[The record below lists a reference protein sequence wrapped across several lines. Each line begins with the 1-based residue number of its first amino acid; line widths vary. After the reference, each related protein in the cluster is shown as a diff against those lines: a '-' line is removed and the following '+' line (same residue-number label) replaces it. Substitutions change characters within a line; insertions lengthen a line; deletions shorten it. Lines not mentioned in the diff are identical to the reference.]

1 MNIHRHLLTRIALV
15 ALVCLLAIAA
25 FVLYQS
31 HCVVKQTTEQMAES
45 LGKQLELQL
54 LLINAGLGRTNPFP
68 DFEPWKQSGNQP
80 GICLSYTP
88 ADGSLPRSLCN
99 GSKLSQATWPTF
111 FETGYQQIFNPGL
124 PAIRPIALNG
134 SVYGSLTITPSA
146 ELEIAEAWHTMLN
159 LMTLSSVTV
168 FAVCLLV
175 YWSISRVLKP
185 VKTIVACIKE
195 MESGHLDCRLPAFE
209 LKEWQHIAVAINQ
222 LANSQQQ
229 LLNER
234 QKLVLKLINIQEDER
249 RYLARELHDEF
260 GQCLAAINAVV
271 ASIKQTALQQCPA
284 LVAETDH
291 ISRITTHMLENVHD
305 LQGHLR
311 PAEFEELGL
320 AASLNSLVA
329 GWNARSGDKT
339 RLQLDISG
347 DCSSLA
353 EVQAMTLFRIT
364 QECLTNIAKHAT
376 ASNVSIS
383 LIISV
388 ESAIL
393 TVTDNGVAKTLPF
406 ADSTGIGLLGIR
418 ERVTALQ
425 GRLQLAIANPHGLI
439 VEVRLPLAA
448 NIEHTA

>member
-1 MNIHRHLLTRIALV
+1 MNLQRQLLTRIALV
-15 ALVCLLAIAA
+15 ALACLLVIAA

-31 HCVVKQTTEQMAES
+31 HCVSKQTTGLLAES
-45 LGKQLELQL
+45 LGKQLESQL
-54 LLINAGLGRTNPFP
+54 LLINAGLGQNNAFP
-68 DFEPWKQSGNQP
+68 DFEHWKQYGNQP
-80 GICLSYTP
+80 GICVSYTP
-88 ADGSLPRSLCN
+88 ADSSLPRSLCN
-99 GSKLSQATWPTF
+99 GSKLSQAKWPTL
-111 FETGYQQIFNPGL
+111 FETRYRQIFNPGL
-124 PAIRPIALNG
+124 PTVRPIALNG
-134 SVYGSLTITPSA
+134 RVYGSLTITPSA
-146 ELEIAEAWHTMLN
+146 ELEIAEAWDKMVS

-185 VKTIVACIKE
+185 AKTIVAGVKE
-195 MESGHLDCRLPAFE
+195 MESGRIDCRLPAFE
-209 LKEWQHIAVAINQ
+209 LNEWQRIAAAINQ

-249 RYLARELHDEF
+249 RYLVRELHDEF
-260 GQCLAAINAVV
+260 GQCLAAINAVA
-271 ASIKQTALQQCPA
+271 ASIKQTALQHCPA

-291 ISRITTHMLENVHD
+291 ISRITTHMLENVHG
-305 LQGHLR
+305 LLGRLR

-320 AASLNSLVA
+320 AVSLNTLVA

-339 RLQLDISG
+339 RFQLDISG

-353 EVQAMTLFRIT
+353 EVPAMTLFRIT

-383 LIISV
+383 LIVSL
-388 ESAIL
+388 EYAIL

-406 ADSTGIGLLGIR
+406 SDATGIGLFGIR

-439 VEVRLPLAA
+439 VKVCLPMAVT
-448 NIEHTA
+448 IEHAA

>member
-185 VKTIVACIKE
+185 VKTIVAGIKE

-291 ISRITTHMLENVHD
+291 INRITTHMLENVHD

>member
-1 MNIHRHLLTRIALV
+1 MNLQRQLLTRIALV
-15 ALVCLLAIAA
+15 ALACLLVIAA

-31 HCVVKQTTEQMAES
+31 HCVAKQTTGQMAES

-54 LLINAGLGRTNPFP
+54 LLINAGLGQNNPFP

-88 ADGSLPRSLCN
+88 ANSALPRSLCN
-99 GSKLSQATWPTF
+99 GSKLSQAKWPTL
-111 FETGYQQIFNPGL
+111 FETRYRQIFNPGL
-124 PAIRPIALNG
+124 PTVRSIALNG
-134 SVYGSLTITPSA
+134 RVYGSLTITPVA
-146 ELEIAEAWHTMLN
+146 ELEIAEAWDKMVS

-185 VKTIVACIKE
+185 AKTIVAGVKE
-195 MESGHLDCRLPAFE
+195 MESGRLDCRLPAFE
-209 LKEWQHIAVAINQ
+209 LNEWQCIAAAINQ

-260 GQCLAAINAVV
+260 GQCLAAINAVA
-271 ASIKQTALQQCPA
+271 ASIKQTALQQCPE

-291 ISRITTHMLENVHD
+291 ISRITSHMLENVHG
-305 LQGHLR
+305 LLRRLR

-320 AASLNSLVA
+320 AVSLNSLVA

-339 RLQLDISG
+339 RFQLDISG

-353 EVQAMTLFRIT
+353 EVPAMTLFRIT

-383 LIISV
+383 LVISS

-393 TVTDNGVAKTLPF
+393 TVTDNGVADRLPF
-406 ADSTGIGLLGIR
+406 ADAAGIGLLGIR
-418 ERVTALQ
+418 ERITALQ

-439 VEVRLPLAA
+439 VEVSLPIAA
-448 NIEHTA
+448 TMEHTA

>member
-1 MNIHRHLLTRIALV
+1 MNLKLNLLTRIALV
-15 ALVCLLAIAA
+15 ALACLLVIAA

-31 HCVVKQTTEQMAES
+31 HCVAKQTTGQMAES

-54 LLINAGLGRTNPFP
+54 LLINAGLGQTNPFP
-68 DFEPWKQSGNQP
+68 DFGPWKHSGNQP

-99 GSKLSQATWPTF
+99 GSKLSRAEWPTF
-111 FETGYQQIFNPGL
+111 FETGYRQIFNPGL
-124 PAIRPIALNG
+124 PAIRPVALNG
-134 SVYGSLTITPSA
+134 RLYGSLTITPSA
-146 ELEIAEAWHTMLN
+146 ELEIAEAWNKMLS
-159 LMTLSSVTV
+159 LMTLSGVTV
-168 FAVCLLV
+168 LAVCLLV
-175 YWSISRVLKP
+175 YWNISRVLKP
-185 VKTIVACIKE
+185 AKTIVAGIKE

-209 LKEWQHIAVAINQ
+209 LNEWQRIAAAINQ

-229 LLNER
+229 LLDER
-234 QKLVLKLINIQEDER
+234 QKLVLKLIKIQEGER

-260 GQCLAAINAVV
+260 GQCLAAINAVA

-291 ISRITTHMLENVHD
+291 ISRITTHMLENVHG
-305 LQGHLR
+305 LLGLLR

-339 RLQLDISG
+339 RFHLDISG
-347 DCSSLA
+347 DCSSLT
-353 EVQAMTLFRIT
+353 EVPAMTLFRIT

-376 ASNVSIS
+376 ASHVSIS
-383 LIISV
+383 LIIGL

-393 TVTDNGVAKTLPF
+393 TVADNGVAKTLPL
-406 ADSTGIGLLGIR
+406 ADTAGIGLLGIR

-439 VEVRLPLAA
+439 VEVCLPIAA

>member
-1 MNIHRHLLTRIALV
+1 MNLQRQLLTRIALV
-15 ALVCLLAIAA
+15 ALACLLVIAA

-31 HCVVKQTTEQMAES
+31 HCVSKQTTGLLAES
-45 LGKQLELQL
+45 LGKQLESQL
-54 LLINAGLGRTNPFP
+54 LLINAGLGQNNAFP
-68 DFEPWKQSGNQP
+68 DFEHWKQYGNQP
-80 GICLSYTP
+80 GICVSYTP
-88 ADGSLPRSLCN
+88 ADSSLPLSLCN
-99 GSKLSQATWPTF
+99 GSKLSQAKWPTL
-111 FETGYQQIFNPGL
+111 FETRYRQIFNPGL
-124 PAIRPIALNG
+124 PTVRPIALNG
-134 SVYGSLTITPSA
+134 RVYGSLTITPSA
-146 ELEIAEAWHTMLN
+146 ELEIAEAWDKMVS

-185 VKTIVACIKE
+185 AKTIVAGVKE
-195 MESGHLDCRLPAFE
+195 MESGRIDCRLPAFE
-209 LKEWQHIAVAINQ
+209 LNEWQRIAAAINQ

-249 RYLARELHDEF
+249 RYLVRELHDEF
-260 GQCLAAINAVV
+260 GQCLAAINAVA
-271 ASIKQTALQQCPA
+271 ASIKQTALQHCPA

-291 ISRITTHMLENVHD
+291 ISRITTHMLENVHG
-305 LQGHLR
+305 LLGRLR

-320 AASLNSLVA
+320 AVSLNTLVA

-339 RLQLDISG
+339 RFQLDISG

-353 EVQAMTLFRIT
+353 EVPAMTLFRIT

-383 LIISV
+383 LIVSL

-406 ADSTGIGLLGIR
+406 SDATGIGLFGIR

-439 VEVRLPLAA
+439 VKVCLPMAVT
-448 NIEHTA
+448 IEHAA

>member
-1 MNIHRHLLTRIALV
+1 MNLQLHLLIRIAMV
-15 ALVCLLAIAA
+15 ALACLLVIAA

-31 HCVVKQTTEQMAES
+31 HCVVKQTTGQMVES
-45 LGKQLELQL
+45 LGKQLESQL

-68 DFEPWKQSGNQP
+68 DFEPWKQSANQP

-88 ADGSLPRSLCN
+88 ADSSLPRSLCN
-99 GSKLSQATWPTF
+99 GSKLSQAKWPTL
-111 FETGYQQIFNPGL
+111 FETGYRQIFNPGL

-134 SVYGSLTITPSA
+134 RVYGSLTIMPSA
-146 ELEIAEAWHTMLN
+146 ELEIAEAWDKIVS

-185 VKTIVACIKE
+185 AKTIVAGVKE
-195 MESGHLDCRLPAFE
+195 MESGRLDCRLPAFE
-209 LKEWQHIAVAINQ
+209 LIEWQRIAAAINQ

-260 GQCLAAINAVV
+260 GQCLAAINAVA

-284 LVAETDH
+284 LVAETEH
-291 ISRITTHMLENVHD
+291 ISRITTHMLENVRD
-305 LQGHLR
+305 LLGRLR

-320 AASLNSLVA
+320 DASLNRLVA
-329 GWNARSGDKT
+329 GWNARSSDKT
-339 RLQLDISG
+339 RFQLDISG
-347 DCSSLA
+347 DCSLLA
-353 EVQAMTLFRIT
+353 EVVAMTLFRIT

-376 ASNVSIS
+376 ASKVGIS
-383 LIISV
+383 LIVSL

-393 TVTDNGVAKTLPF
+393 KVTDNGVAKTLPL
-406 ADSTGIGLLGIR
+406 ADTAGIGLLGIR

-425 GRLQLAIANPHGLI
+425 GRLQLTIANPHGLI
-439 VEVRLPLAA
+439 VEVCLPIAA
-448 NIEHTA
+448 NIEHMA

>member
-1 MNIHRHLLTRIALV
+1 MHLA
-15 ALVCLLAIAA
+15 CLLVIAA

-31 HCVVKQTTEQMAES
+31 HRVAEQTTGQMAES
-45 LGKQLELQL
+45 LGKQLESQL
-54 LLINAGLGRTNPFP
+54 LLIDAGLGRTNPFP
-68 DFEPWKQSGNQP
+68 DFGPWKHSGNQP

-99 GSKLSQATWPTF
+99 GSKLSRAEWPTL
-111 FETGYQQIFNPGL
+111 FETGYRRIFNPGL

-134 SVYGSLTITPSA
+134 RLYGTLSITPSA
-146 ELEIAEAWHTMLN
+146 ELEIAEAWNKMLS
-159 LMTLSSVTV
+159 LMALSSVTV
-168 FAVCLLV
+168 LAVCLLV
-175 YWSISRVLKP
+175 YWNISRVLKP
-185 VKTIVACIKE
+185 AKTIVAGIKE

-209 LKEWQHIAVAINQ
+209 LNEWQRIAAAINQ

-229 LLNER
+229 LLDER

-260 GQCLAAINAVV
+260 GQCLAAINAVA

-291 ISRITTHMLENVHD
+291 ISRITAHMLVNVHG
-305 LQGHLR
+305 LLGRLR

-320 AASLNSLVA
+320 AVSLNSLVA

-339 RLQLDISG
+339 RFQLDISG
-347 DCSSLA
+347 DCSSLM
-353 EVQAMTLFRIT
+353 EVPAMTLFRII

-376 ASNVSIS
+376 ASHVNIS
-383 LIISV
+383 LIIGL

-393 TVTDNGVAKTLPF
+393 TVADNGIAKRLPF
-406 ADSTGIGLLGIR
+406 ADTTGIGLLGIR

-425 GRLQLAIANPHGLI
+425 GRLQLAIANPHGLV
-439 VEVRLPLAA
+439 VEVCLPIAA
-448 NIEHTA
+448 NIEQTA

>member
-1 MNIHRHLLTRIALV
+1 MNLQRQLLTRIALV
-15 ALVCLLAIAA
+15 ALACLLVIAA

-31 HCVVKQTTEQMAES
+31 HCVSKQTTGLLAES
-45 LGKQLELQL
+45 LGKQLESQL
-54 LLINAGLGRTNPFP
+54 LLINAGLGQNNAFP
-68 DFEPWKQSGNQP
+68 DFEHWKQYGNQP
-80 GICLSYTP
+80 GICVSYTP
-88 ADGSLPRSLCN
+88 ADSSLPLSLCN
-99 GSKLSQATWPTF
+99 GSKLSQAKWPTL
-111 FETGYQQIFNPGL
+111 FETRYRQIFNPGL
-124 PAIRPIALNG
+124 PTVRPIALNG
-134 SVYGSLTITPSA
+134 RVYGSLTITPSA
-146 ELEIAEAWHTMLN
+146 ELEIAEAWDKMVS

-185 VKTIVACIKE
+185 AKTIVAGVKE
-195 MESGHLDCRLPAFE
+195 MESGRIDCRLPAFE
-209 LKEWQHIAVAINQ
+209 LNEWQRIAAAINQ

-249 RYLARELHDEF
+249 RYLVRELHDEF
-260 GQCLAAINAVV
+260 GQCLAAINAVA
-271 ASIKQTALQQCPA
+271 ASIKQTALQHCPA

-291 ISRITTHMLENVHD
+291 ISRITTHMLENVHG
-305 LQGHLR
+305 LLGRLR

-320 AASLNSLVA
+320 AVSLNTLVA

-339 RLQLDISG
+339 RFQLDISG
-347 DCSSLA
+347 DCSSLE
-353 EVQAMTLFRIT
+353 EVPAMTLFRIT

-383 LIISV
+383 LIVSL

-406 ADSTGIGLLGIR
+406 SDATGIGLFGIR

-439 VEVRLPLAA
+439 VKVCLPMAVT
-448 NIEHTA
+448 IEHAA